1 MIEGIRWLISTGT
14 RMIHGQL
21 SVCRMMV
28 KAQVAVELYRYV
40 YIYIY
45 HLFIIILVFIKMF
58 LVILIS

>member
-40 YIYIY
+40 YISLIY
-45 HLFIIILVFIKMF
+45 YYFSFY
-58 LVILIS
+58 